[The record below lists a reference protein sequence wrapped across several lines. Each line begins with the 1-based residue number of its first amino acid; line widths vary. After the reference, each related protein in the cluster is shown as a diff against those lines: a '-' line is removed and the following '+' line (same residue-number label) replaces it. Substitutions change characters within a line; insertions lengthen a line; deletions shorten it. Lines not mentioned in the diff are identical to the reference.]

1 MRDQELSTHPPKKP
15 AEDVSSFGRFCL
27 SRTERL
33 LECDRRPVQLGS
45 RAFDI
50 LSLLLDRAGDVVSK
64 ADLMARAWPGLTVE
78 ESSLRFHIT
87 QLRRALGEERGG
99 ENFVLNV
106 PGRGYCFVAS
116 VSQGKPTTGKPS
128 VTKPMSGRSGHDFP
142 PKPSRLIGRDREI
155 AALAANLA
163 EHRFI
168 TLRGP
173 GGVGKTTV
181 AIALAH
187 EVGHRFADGVRFVDL
202 GVLRDERLVAG
213 TVASVLGVVVP
224 VGDPTPRLLETLR
237 DKELLLILDNCEH
250 VIDAAAHL
258 AEQIYGYAP
267 KSAILATS
275 RETLEVAR
283 EFVVELPPL
292 DVPPTELSVET
303 DVASY
308 SSARLFIECATAA
321 GCDASQLTCD
331 AEIVARLCGRLDGV
345 PLAIELVASRLS
357 THTLVELDELI
368 ESRLRLAWPGRRTAP
383 LRHQS
388 LSAAMDWSY
397 DLVSSVERTLL
408 QYFSVF
414 PGLFTLDGV
423 RALADGLAERDAV
436 LWVLEQLVAKSL
448 VTSRVSAGQARFRLL
463 ETTRAYASEKLAS
476 SGAAHAA
483 NMSHARYVLNALT
496 PRSYEPGGERP
507 GGWLHRSELL
517 ADTRASLG
525 WAFSDAGEP
534 SLRMP
539 LAAVAARLFVEMNLL
554 EECRS
559 WSGRALTIAASGG
572 DHKAAE
578 IDLLWAFGHASM
590 FSDRN
595 SQECEAALRRG
606 LEMAQEL
613 DDLQNQFRLLSRL
626 HALYRRTGERERLLE
641 VSQLA
646 DIVATKLGDPASA
659 GRAHT
664 YLGIAYH
671 LLGDQRAARERLE
684 KGEAI
689 DAEIPFLPIDHFAY
703 PRGTNVMSCTNL
715 WLIGRLDRAVAVANG
730 LMDARANPDLAMYC
744 AGLCFAA
751 RVYRFVGDT
760 DALEE
765 AANRL
770 AGYSRKHGLGPFQ
783 TAAQALKGELNV
795 ARGAVDEGVDVLR
808 RSIPRMLAER
818 LELYSG
824 AASLAL
830 VDGLAAQGRFDDALA
845 SLQVRIDHVA
855 SQGDSWEM
863 PELLRVRGELRWH
876 IGAEPDV
883 DLLAACELAERQSA
897 LSWKLRVDF
906 SRFRLADASFR
917 RQRASDLRAT
927 YSRFSEGLD
936 TADLRAVRS
945 ALDQF
950 DQSLIGVSARN
961 S

>member
-1 MRDQELSTHPPKKP
+1 MSP
-15 AEDVSSFGRFCL
+15 AS
-27 SRTERL
+27 
-33 LECDRRPVQLGS
+33 
-45 RAFDI
+45 
-50 LSLLLDRAGDVVSK
+50 
-64 ADLMARAWPGLTVE
+64 
-78 ESSLRFHIT
+78 
-87 QLRRALGEERGG
+87 
-99 ENFVLNV
+99 
-106 PGRGYCFVAS
+106 
-116 VSQGKPTTGKPS
+116 
-128 VTKPMSGRSGHDFP
+128 
-142 PKPSRLIGRDREI
+142 
-155 AALAANLA
+155 
-163 EHRFI
+163 
-168 TLRGP
+168 
-173 GGVGKTTV
+173 
-181 AIALAH
+181 
-187 EVGHRFADGVRFVDL
+187 
-202 GVLRDERLVAG
+202 
-213 TVASVLGVVVP
+213 
-224 VGDPTPRLLETLR
+224 
-237 DKELLLILDNCEH
+237 
-250 VIDAAAHL
+250 
-258 AEQIYGYAP
+258 
-267 KSAILATS
+267 
-275 RETLEVAR
+275 
-283 EFVVELPPL
+283 
-292 DVPPTELSVET
+292 
-303 DVASY
+303 

-345 PLAIELVASRLS
+345 PLAIELAASRLS
-357 THTLVELDELI
+357 THSLVELEELI

-397 DLVSSVERTLL
+397 DLVSLVERSLL
-408 QYFSVF
+408 QYLSVF

-423 RALADGLAERDAV
+423 RALADGLAERDTV
-436 LWVLEQLVAKSL
+436 LGILEQLVAKSL

-496 PRSYEPGGERP
+496 PRSYEPEGERP

-539 LAAVAARLFVEMNLL
+539 LAAVGAARLFVEMNLL

-559 WSGRALTIAASGG
+559 WSGRALTIAVSGG

-595 SQECEAALRRG
+595 SQECEVALLRG
-606 LEMAQEL
+606 LEMAQGL

-671 LLGDQRAARERLE
+671 LLGDQQAARERLE
-684 KGEAI
+684 RRRLTP
-689 DAEIPFLPIDHFAY
+689 EIPFLPIDHFAY

-715 WLIGRLDRAVAVANG
+715 WLIGRSDRAVAVANG

-760 DALEE
+760 ESLEE

-783 TAAQALKGELNV
+783 TAAQALKGSFMSR
-795 ARGAVDEGVDVLR
+795 AATWTKGVDLLR

-830 VDGLAAQGRFDDALA
+830 VEGLAAQGRFDDALA

-855 SQGDSWEM
+855 SQGESWEM

-876 IGAEPDV
+876 TGAEPDV

-897 LSWKLRVDF
+897 LSWKLRAV
-906 SRFRLADASFR
+906 SVVSAWQMLRCGRGGRLICAR
-917 RQRASDLRAT
+917 T
-927 YSRFSEGLD
+927 YS
-936 TADLRAVRS
+936 
-945 ALDQF
+945 
-950 DQSLIGVSARN
+950 
-961 S
+961 